1 MTALLGL
8 FGGSGRGTKLLDQ
21 FKFRLYLKSDLVNLY
36 ADEAGN
42 LLSEDISSKDFTEAV
57 QAHFLPPKDGGGQKL
72 LREKA
77 ERKLELIKSFLMHC
91 IRQTKG
97 RELRQ
102 KNRS

>member
-1 MTALLGL
+1 M
-8 FGGSGRGTKLLDQ
+8 DQ

-72 LREKA
+72 
-77 ERKLELIKSFLMHC
+77 
-91 IRQTKG
+91 
-97 RELRQ
+97 
-102 KNRS
+102 